1 MCGRREHWRKNV
13 FLAAVVTVVAIAHFN
28 VMSRCH
34 DFGGIAENMQ
44 TGLKEAIELLVNFGD
59 TTPFYIP
66 GSLQDLWDS
75 LLAGISCPLTPQF
88 HHKRLVFFF
97 VLFLFIGML

>member
-1 MCGRREHWRKNV
+1 
-13 FLAAVVTVVAIAHFN
+13 
-28 VMSRCH
+28 
-34 DFGGIAENMQ
+34 MQ

-88 HHKRLVFFF
+88 HHKRLVFFVCSVF
-97 VLFLFIGML
+97 VHMNALIFLAGA